1 MHASSKYDR
10 NSSSNCIVRR
20 EGVTLCCPLKK
31 IQRGELTIYKTI
43 LLLDNGQQRLQ
54 KVNLD
59 STDLK
64 ILNLLARNG
73 RLSYRSIGLT
83 IGMTTKSVKSRVDR
97 MLAAKVI
104 ERFLAKVNPSVV
116 GYKTTYAL
124 ALRKNNLNQELLE
137 RINLV
142 GDIQHQF
149 EVMGGA
155 IGFDIAVKEGT
166 EDKIELLL
174 SSLKPAL
181 LGLIRSRNREVSQKL
196 SETDFTVIK
205 QLIKNPRME
214 IGDIAAATTISPKT
228 VRRRLDK
235 MVRNR
240 ILEFSI
246 QPNPDAMKGYIVFFL
261 DVKVKDRD
269 HHQKMLQKIY
279 EELDDHF
286 MILSSD
292 MSNQEDS
299 IGLLLASE
307 DAIGI
312 ESIRSRIESFDVV
325 KQANAFLPIRLS
337 SPQEWIL
344 KAIDKKLAESSWKEK
359 EL

>member
-1 MHASSKYDR
+1 
-10 NSSSNCIVRR
+10 
-20 EGVTLCCPLKK
+20 
-31 IQRGELTIYKTI
+31 
-43 LLLDNGQQRLQ
+43 
-54 KVNLD
+54 LD
-59 STDLK
+59 SRDLK
-64 ILNLLARNG
+64 ILNLLAKNG
-73 RLSYRSIGLT
+73 RLSYRSIGHA

-104 ERFLAKVNPSVV
+104 ERFIAKVNPSVV
-116 GYKTTYAL
+116 GYNRTYAL

-149 EVMGGA
+149 GGA
-155 IGFDIAVKEGT
+155 IGFDLAVKEGT

-181 LGLIRSRNREVSQKL
+181 LGVIRSQNREVSQKL
-196 SETDFTVIK
+196 SETDYTIIK
-205 QLIKNPRME
+205 QLIINPRME

-235 MVRNR
+235 MVRNCV
-240 ILEFSI
+240 LEFSI

-261 DVKVKDRD
+261 DVKVKDRS
-269 HHQKMLQKIY
+269 HHQKVLQKIY
-279 EELDDHF
+279 EVLDDHF

-292 MSNQEDS
+292 ISNQEDS
-299 IGLLLASE
+299 IGLLLGSE

-325 KQANAFLPIRLS
+325 K
-337 SPQEWIL
+337 
-344 KAIDKKLAESSWKEK
+344 
-359 EL
+359 

>member
-1 MHASSKYDR
+1 M
-10 NSSSNCIVRR
+10 
-20 EGVTLCCPLKK
+20 
-31 IQRGELTIYKTI
+31 
-43 LLLDNGQQRLQ
+43 Q
-54 KVNLD
+54 KVILD
-59 STDLK
+59 GTDLK
-64 ILNLLARNG
+64 ILNILARNG

-104 ERFLAKVNPSVV
+104 EKFLAKVNLFVI
-116 GYKTTYAL
+116 GYKKTLAI
-124 ALRKNNLNQELLE
+124 ALRKDELNQEIVN

-142 GDIQHQF
+142 GDVRYEF

-196 SETDFTVIK
+196 SETDFTIIK

-214 IGDIAAATTISPKT
+214 IGDIASATTISPKT

-240 ILEFSI
+240 VLEFSI

-261 DVKVKDRD
+261 DVKVKDRI
-269 HHQKMLQKIY
+269 HHQKVLQKIY

-299 IGLLLASE
+299 IGLLLGSE

-312 ESIRSRIESFDVV
+312 ESIRSRIKSFEGVER
-325 KQANAFLPIRLS
+325 ANTFLPIKIAC
-337 SPQEWIL
+337 PQEWIL
-344 KAIDKKLAESSWKEK
+344 EAIDKKLAKYARNEQGKYRRDNTCNLGIYCASGKATTISRTA
-359 EL
+359 